1 MARGAIAAGHEL
13 TARAGAAALEAG
25 GTAVDAVVAAG
36 AMSWAAEPALTGPCG
51 GGFVMVRL
59 ARGRAALL
67 DAFTAIPGR
76 DLPPGRR
83 LVEVEQVLVPFDQ
96 QTTQVFHVGSA
107 ACAVPGVVA
116 GLHAAHRRYG
126 RLAWAELV
134 RPAAATAAR
143 GVPTNAGQKAVLDA
157 IRAILTSTPEASAIF
172 APGGRYVREGDVIVQ
187 KELAGTIERL
197 ADDGPDVLY
206 RDELAR
212 AMVDHQHRHGGRLTM
227 ADLASYRP
235 VWRRPLR
242 SAYGGHEL
250 TTNPPPSS
258 GGVLIAYMLA
268 ALEPFAPGRGAGQ
281 ADSLRVLA
289 ETMRAAGRRRDARF
303 ARLLHRGGLAAHLL
317 SREQVQAG
325 RREIERALQGAP
337 SGAPTLASDRGT
349 THISVIDGEGN
360 AAAFTASNGSHS
372 GVIVPGTGL
381 HLNNMMGEEDLAAGR
396 HLRPGHRLTSMQ
408 APTLLERD
416 GAVRLVVGSSGSN
429 RLRSAITQVI
439 VNVVA
444 HGMLVDE
451 AVSFPRVHVEG
462 GRLDCEGGLQ
472 PDQLEQLERWG
483 EQLVRFGGLNLYFGG
498 ANAVLRDD
506 RGELSAAGDPRRSCF
521 GLVLD

>member
-51 GGFVMVRL
+51 GGFVMVRP

-126 RLAWAELV
+126 RLAWTELL

-143 GVPTNAGQKAVLDA
+143 GVSTNGGQKAVFDA

-187 KELAGTIERL
+187 KQLAGTIERL
-197 ADDGPDVLY
+197 ADEGPDVLY
-206 RDELAR
+206 RGELAR

-242 SAYGGHEL
+242 SSYGGHEL
-250 TTNPPPSS
+250 TTNAPPSS
-258 GGVLIAYMLA
+258 GGALIAYMLA
-268 ALEPFAPGRGAGQ
+268 ALEPFAPGRGPGQ

-289 ETMRAAGRRRDARF
+289 ESMRAAGRRRDARF
-303 ARLLHRGGLAAHLL
+303 ARLL

-325 RREIERALQGAP
+325 RREVDRGLQGAP
-337 SGAPTLASDRGT
+337 SGVPALASDRGT

-360 AAAFTASNGSHS
+360 AAAFTASNGS
-372 GVIVPGTGL
+372 
-381 HLNNMMGEEDLAAGR
+381 
-396 HLRPGHRLTSMQ
+396 
-408 APTLLERD
+408 
-416 GAVRLVVGSSGSN
+416 
-429 RLRSAITQVI
+429 
-439 VNVVA
+439 
-444 HGMLVDE
+444 
-451 AVSFPRVHVEG
+451 
-462 GRLDCEGGLQ
+462 
-472 PDQLEQLERWG
+472 
-483 EQLVRFGGLNLYFGG
+483 
-498 ANAVLRDD
+498 
-506 RGELSAAGDPRRSCF
+506 
-521 GLVLD
+521 